1 MSSPSARPIDLYVEE
16 QQALLREEQLQHV
29 ADMMDSDKDETLLQ
43 ALEEVERLPAVPM
56 DNESLHLT
64 EHRQRLHD
72 DREPFAHQNTPFVE
86 KAHAQVDGGGHSRF
100 VLDPVIERRSNVMG
114 VRERIFRTRL
124 EQQGRQN
131 INSALARGLRGA
143 VETLLDDAT
152 IHDRDRVSLFW
163 RITRQSVASGTGHGD
178 FIFGRSPP
186 KTQFRGRLRPQIAI

>member
-1 MSSPSARPIDLYVEE
+1 MSSPSAGPIDLYVEE

-64 EHRQRLHD
+64 
-72 DREPFAHQNTPFVE
+72 FAHQNTPLVE
-86 KAHAQVDGGGHSRF
+86 KAPAQVDGGGHFRF

-131 INSALARGLRGA
+131 INNALARVLRGA

-152 IHDRDRVSLFW
+152 IHDRVSFLEDYSSVGSV
-163 RITRQSVASGTGHGD
+163 RNRTR
-178 FIFGRSPP
+178 
-186 KTQFRGRLRPQIAI
+186 